1 MIHSSIENFQPE
13 LKLNSEQKAD
23 DISVSPSIA
32 NAMLPACAVSETY
45 LMDCIEGM
53 KHYPDKWFDLAVV
66 DVPYGL
72 GASNKNFL
80 RKGKQTG
87 KSLAVSG
94 LRYEA
99 KEWDNEAPPLEYF
112 CELFRVSKNQIVFG
126 ANHFISRMPYDASC
140 WLVWDKENGDN
151 LYADCELAWTSFNNA
166 VRMVK
171 YKWHGMLQKDMK
183 NKEIRIHPTQK
194 PVGLYDWIFT
204 KFGEPEMKILDT
216 HLGSGSSRIAA
227 HKNRLNFVGFE
238 IDKEYFDKQE
248 KRFADYVSQLTLF

>member
-1 MIHSSIENFQPE
+1 MIHSSIENVKPE
-13 LKLNSEQKAD
+13 PKLNSEQKAD

-66 DVPYGL
+66 DVPYGINA
-72 GASNKNFL
+72 ASDVRGNTQY
-80 RKGKQTG
+80 GKAAAISKSYG
-87 KSLAVSG
+87 K
-94 LRYEA
+94 
-99 KEWDNEAPPLEYF
+99 KDWDKEAPSIEYF
-112 CELFRVSKNQIVFG
+112 YQLFRVSKNQIVWG

-151 LYADCELAWTSFNNA
+151 GYADCELAWTSFNKA

-183 NKEIRIHPTQK
+183 NKEVRIHPTQK
-194 PVGLYDWIFT
+194 PIGLYDWIFT
-204 KFGEPEMKILDT
+204 KYAEPEMKILDT

-227 HKNRLNFVGFE
+227 HKNKLNFVGFE